1 MYEIDEQQIR
11 LWWQTFNP
19 QNKLVEIRLLGK
31 ITFSGYFKSI
41 DTLLSQLRP
50 LLAHENYNYYG
61 ALQAYFTLNELNDS
75 LYSREQRDIFIKKP
89 KSTSTDS
96 DVIRRRMVMLDFDA
110 CRVASVSASDEEYEK
125 AHIKAVEVYKY
136 LIEQGF
142 KEPIVSTSGNGYHCY
157 LPCDMPNDEEHT
169 ELIKRFLKSLGSMF
183 SDNSV
188 ELDEV
193 VYNAARVDKVAGTWA
208 KKGSDSEERRWRLAR
223 ILKVPKD
230 LSPNDESLFQ
240 KIADLLPKEEQK
252 TAPNRQRPNYN
263 GSQFDLRS
271 WLAKYGIVYR
281 EEVSGTSTKFV
292 LQHCPWES
300 EHSHIKEWESALFLA
315 QDGQITFSCFHS
327 HCRNRTWFDF
337 RKIYEP
343 NAYDRPIYQPQY
355 TPRQYAPQKPKY
367 QIKDEI
373 PELGEKWKSLSSIKR
388 ADLTNFEKV
397 KTGFT
402 ELDRRISGLF
412 MSEVTVLS
420 GSNACVDC
428 DTEYFNG
435 TQWKKI
441 SDFTIGEKVLQ
452 YNADGSAELVV
463 PQKYIK
469 SPCEDLYLIQSVTGV
484 DQCVSENHDLVYMTS
499 KGNLAKKSV
508 SDMLILHNKS
518 NKGFTGKF
526 YTTFKYEQGCG
537 VDLTNDE
544 IRLMCAV
551 ICDGHFSNA
560 YKDKNIVRINIKKE
574 RKKERL
580 EILLDRCGISY
591 RKEQYNPH
599 DKGFN
604 TYLFHSPRREKEF
617 GDYWY
622 DCNAEQLAIVADEIL
637 HWDGSI
643 NNNKRYCSSYSSISK
658 KNIDFVQFAFASIGI
673 RTHIGIDDRVGKYH
687 SNGKYQYKSVCYN
700 LTICRTKNP
709 SIINPIKKKSFGKIK
724 TKDGYKY
731 CFTVPSGMLVL
742 RRNGNINITGNSG
755 KSSWLN
761 TLIHNI
767 IEQNFKV
774 ALWSGE
780 MRDDILKTWIHMP
793 AAGRRNMLK
802 SKYDDGRYYVPDSVA
817 EKIDAWLDGKFF
829 LYNNNYGTNAEQ
841 ILSDMEILERAG
853 VKVFILDNMMAM
865 DIDLFEGDKNSKQ
878 KELILRIKDFA
889 KTKMVHIILV
899 AHPRKAVAFLRKT
912 DISGTGDIINAV
924 DNCFIMH
931 RTNEDFLHAVK
942 DFYNSA
948 VSSQLGVFGNVL
960 CVEKNR
966 MFGVVDYFCGMYFEV
981 ESRRFKNTI
990 DEDIHYG
997 WEDVGGQGEMFQDTS
1012 EPFEKGD
1019 NDDYE
1024 DPF

>member
-1 MYEIDEQQIR
+1 MIDKTELR
-11 LWWQTFNP
+11 RWWDLFVGDGNFTE
-19 QNKLVEIRLLGK
+19 VRILGK
-31 ITFSGYFKSI
+31 FQYSGYFKDFENLCKQLEPYTEMDDEQIYFVLNKI
-41 DTLLSQLRP
+41 DESCYARP
-50 LLAHENYNYYG
+50 QCEK
-61 ALQAYFTLNELNDS
+61 FVKSVKVSTSDS
-75 LYSREQRDIFIKKP
+75 DIISRRFIMVDCDAIRKSSVNSSEAEYQFAIQKTRDIFRFLRE
-89 KSTSTDS
+89 S
-96 DVIRRRMVMLDFDA
+96 
-110 CRVASVSASDEEYEK
+110 
-125 AHIKAVEVYKY
+125 
-136 LIEQGF
+136 GF
-142 KEPIVSTSGNGYHCY
+142 PDPIVCASGNGGH
-157 LPCDMPNDEEHT
+157 LQIPVDLPNDEGTT
-169 ELIKRFLKSLGSMF
+169 EILKRFYQYLGQRF
-183 SDNSV
+183 T
-188 ELDEV
+188 DEHV
-193 VYNAARVDKVAGTWA
+193 DIDQKVFNLARLCKTYSTLA
-208 KKGSDSEERRWRLAR
+208 KKGANLPDRPWRQSK
-223 ILKVPKD
+223 ILYVPKEIQYT
-230 LSPNDESLFQ
+230 PIEKF
-240 KIADLLPKEEQK
+240 KAIADLLPKEEPK

-263 GSQFDLRS
+263 GTQFDLRS
-271 WLAKYGIVYR
+271 WLARYGIVYR

-388 ADLTNFEKV
+388 ADFSNFEKV

-420 GSNACVDC
+420 GSNA
-428 DTEYFNG
+428 
-435 TQWKKI
+435 
-441 SDFTIGEKVLQ
+441 
-452 YNADGSAELVV
+452 
-463 PQKYIK
+463 
-469 SPCEDLYLIQSVTGV
+469 
-484 DQCVSENHDLVYMTS
+484 
-499 KGNLAKKSV
+499 
-508 SDMLILHNKS
+508 
-518 NKGFTGKF
+518 
-526 YTTFKYEQGCG
+526 
-537 VDLTNDE
+537 
-544 IRLMCAV
+544 
-551 ICDGHFSNA
+551 
-560 YKDKNIVRINIKKE
+560 
-574 RKKERL
+574 
-580 EILLDRCGISY
+580 
-591 RKEQYNPH
+591 
-599 DKGFN
+599 
-604 TYLFHSPRREKEF
+604 
-617 GDYWY
+617 
-622 DCNAEQLAIVADEIL
+622 
-637 HWDGSI
+637 
-643 NNNKRYCSSYSSISK
+643 
-658 KNIDFVQFAFASIGI
+658 
-673 RTHIGIDDRVGKYH
+673 
-687 SNGKYQYKSVCYN
+687 
-700 LTICRTKNP
+700 
-709 SIINPIKKKSFGKIK
+709 
-724 TKDGYKY
+724 
-731 CFTVPSGMLVL
+731 
-742 RRNGNINITGNSG
+742 SG

-924 DNCFIMH
+924 DNCFIIH

-997 WEDVGGQGEMFQDTS
+997 WEEGGSQGEMFQDTS

>member
-1 MYEIDEQQIR
+1 MALHDLVLNLDIKSDMYEIDEQQIR
-11 LWWQTFNP
+11 LWWQVFNP

-31 ITFSGYFKSI
+31 VTFSGYFKSI

-75 LYSREQRDIFIKKP
+75 LYSREQRDIFVKKP

-96 DVIRRRMVMLDFDA
+96 DVIRRRMIMLDFDA

-240 KIADLLPKEEQK
+240 KIADLLPKEEPK

-263 GSQFDLRS
+263 GTQFDLRS
-271 WLAKYGIVYR
+271 WLARYGIVYR

-292 LQHCPWES
+292 LQQCPWID
-300 EHSHIKEWESALFLA
+300 EHSDRKKWDSALFLA
-315 QDGQITFSCFHS
+315 PDGQITFNCQHN
-327 HCRNRTWFDF
+327 HCKGRTWFDF

-355 TPRQYAPQKPKY
+355 APRQYAPQKPKY
-367 QIKDEI
+367 QIKEEI

-388 ADLTNFEKV
+388 ADLSNFEKV

-420 GSNACVDC
+420 GSNA
-428 DTEYFNG
+428 
-435 TQWKKI
+435 
-441 SDFTIGEKVLQ
+441 
-452 YNADGSAELVV
+452 
-463 PQKYIK
+463 
-469 SPCEDLYLIQSVTGV
+469 
-484 DQCVSENHDLVYMTS
+484 
-499 KGNLAKKSV
+499 
-508 SDMLILHNKS
+508 
-518 NKGFTGKF
+518 
-526 YTTFKYEQGCG
+526 
-537 VDLTNDE
+537 
-544 IRLMCAV
+544 
-551 ICDGHFSNA
+551 
-560 YKDKNIVRINIKKE
+560 
-574 RKKERL
+574 
-580 EILLDRCGISY
+580 
-591 RKEQYNPH
+591 
-599 DKGFN
+599 
-604 TYLFHSPRREKEF
+604 
-617 GDYWY
+617 
-622 DCNAEQLAIVADEIL
+622 
-637 HWDGSI
+637 
-643 NNNKRYCSSYSSISK
+643 
-658 KNIDFVQFAFASIGI
+658 
-673 RTHIGIDDRVGKYH
+673 
-687 SNGKYQYKSVCYN
+687 
-700 LTICRTKNP
+700 
-709 SIINPIKKKSFGKIK
+709 
-724 TKDGYKY
+724 
-731 CFTVPSGMLVL
+731 
-742 RRNGNINITGNSG
+742 SG

-793 AAGRRNMLK
+793 AAGKRNMLR
-802 SKYDDGRYYVPDSVA
+802 SKYEDNRYYVPDSVA

-997 WEDVGGQGEMFQDTS
+997 WEDIGGQGEMFQDTS
-1012 EPFEKGD
+1012 EPFEST
-1019 NDDYE
+1019 NDEESD

>member
-1 MYEIDEQQIR
+1 MIDKTELR
-11 LWWQTFNP
+11 KWWDLFVGDGNFTE
-19 QNKLVEIRLLGK
+19 VRILGK
-31 ITFSGYFKSI
+31 FQYSGYFKDFENLCKQLEPYTEMDDEQIYFVLNKI
-41 DTLLSQLRP
+41 DESCYARP
-50 LLAHENYNYYG
+50 QCEK
-61 ALQAYFTLNELNDS
+61 FVKSVKVSTSDS
-75 LYSREQRDIFIKKP
+75 DIISRRFIMVDCDAIRKSSVNSSEAEYQFAIQKTRDIFRFLRE
-89 KSTSTDS
+89 S
-96 DVIRRRMVMLDFDA
+96 
-110 CRVASVSASDEEYEK
+110 
-125 AHIKAVEVYKY
+125 
-136 LIEQGF
+136 GF
-142 KEPIVSTSGNGYHCY
+142 PDPIVCASGNGGH
-157 LPCDMPNDEEHT
+157 LQIPVDLPNDEGTT
-169 ELIKRFLKSLGSMF
+169 EILKRFYQYLGQRF
-183 SDNSV
+183 T
-188 ELDEV
+188 DEHV
-193 VYNAARVDKVAGTWA
+193 DIDQKVFNLARLCKTYSTLA
-208 KKGSDSEERRWRLAR
+208 KKGANLPDRPWRQSK
-223 ILKVPKD
+223 ILYVPKEIQYT
-230 LSPNDESLFQ
+230 PIEKF
-240 KIADLLPKEEQK
+240 KAIADLLPKEEQK

-263 GSQFDLRS
+263 GTQFDLRS
-271 WLAKYGIVYR
+271 WLARYGIVYR

-292 LQHCPWES
+292 LQQCPWID
-300 EHSHIKEWESALFLA
+300 EHSDRKKWDSALFLA
-315 QDGQITFSCFHS
+315 PDGQITFNCQHN
-327 HCRNRTWFDF
+327 HCKGRTWFDF

-420 GSNACVDC
+420 GSNA
-428 DTEYFNG
+428 
-435 TQWKKI
+435 
-441 SDFTIGEKVLQ
+441 
-452 YNADGSAELVV
+452 
-463 PQKYIK
+463 
-469 SPCEDLYLIQSVTGV
+469 
-484 DQCVSENHDLVYMTS
+484 
-499 KGNLAKKSV
+499 
-508 SDMLILHNKS
+508 
-518 NKGFTGKF
+518 
-526 YTTFKYEQGCG
+526 
-537 VDLTNDE
+537 
-544 IRLMCAV
+544 
-551 ICDGHFSNA
+551 
-560 YKDKNIVRINIKKE
+560 
-574 RKKERL
+574 
-580 EILLDRCGISY
+580 
-591 RKEQYNPH
+591 
-599 DKGFN
+599 
-604 TYLFHSPRREKEF
+604 
-617 GDYWY
+617 
-622 DCNAEQLAIVADEIL
+622 
-637 HWDGSI
+637 
-643 NNNKRYCSSYSSISK
+643 
-658 KNIDFVQFAFASIGI
+658 
-673 RTHIGIDDRVGKYH
+673 
-687 SNGKYQYKSVCYN
+687 
-700 LTICRTKNP
+700 
-709 SIINPIKKKSFGKIK
+709 
-724 TKDGYKY
+724 
-731 CFTVPSGMLVL
+731 
-742 RRNGNINITGNSG
+742 SG

-966 MFGVVDYFCGMYFEV
+966 MFGVVDYFCGMYFEI

-997 WEDVGGQGEMFQDTS
+997 WEEGGSQGEMFQDTS

>member
-31 ITFSGYFKSI
+31 VTFSGYFKSI

-240 KIADLLPKEEQK
+240 KIADLLPKEEPK

-271 WLAKYGIVYR
+271 WLARYGIVYR

-355 TPRQYAPQKPKY
+355 TLRQYAPQKPKY

-373 PELGEKWKSLSSIKR
+373 PELGEKWLSPSSIKKVDV
-388 ADLTNFEKV
+388 ASVEHV
-397 KTGFT
+397 KTGFR
-402 ELDRRISGLF
+402 ELDKRIIGLY
-412 MSEVTVLS
+412 MGEVTILS
-420 GSNACVDC
+420 GSN
-428 DTEYFNG
+428 
-435 TQWKKI
+435 
-441 SDFTIGEKVLQ
+441 S
-452 YNADGSAELVV
+452 
-463 PQKYIK
+463 
-469 SPCEDLYLIQSVTGV
+469 
-484 DQCVSENHDLVYMTS
+484 
-499 KGNLAKKSV
+499 
-508 SDMLILHNKS
+508 
-518 NKGFTGKF
+518 
-526 YTTFKYEQGCG
+526 
-537 VDLTNDE
+537 
-544 IRLMCAV
+544 
-551 ICDGHFSNA
+551 
-560 YKDKNIVRINIKKE
+560 
-574 RKKERL
+574 
-580 EILLDRCGISY
+580 
-591 RKEQYNPH
+591 
-599 DKGFN
+599 
-604 TYLFHSPRREKEF
+604 
-617 GDYWY
+617 
-622 DCNAEQLAIVADEIL
+622 
-637 HWDGSI
+637 
-643 NNNKRYCSSYSSISK
+643 
-658 KNIDFVQFAFASIGI
+658 
-673 RTHIGIDDRVGKYH
+673 
-687 SNGKYQYKSVCYN
+687 
-700 LTICRTKNP
+700 
-709 SIINPIKKKSFGKIK
+709 
-724 TKDGYKY
+724 
-731 CFTVPSGMLVL
+731 
-742 RRNGNINITGNSG
+742 SG
-755 KSSWLN
+755 KSTWLN
-761 TLIHNI
+761 TLLLNV
-767 IEQNFKV
+767 IEQGYKF

-780 MRDDILKTWIHMP
+780 LENHTVMSWIDMP
-793 AAGRRNMLK
+793 AAGRRNLVRSQFGEDK
-802 SKYDDGRYYVPDSVA
+802 YYVANSVS
-817 EKIDAWLDGKFF
+817 ERIRTWLDDKLFI
-829 LYNNNYGTNAEQ
+829 YNNEYGAKWEQ
-841 ILSDMEILERAG
+841 IFSDMKLLLDHG
-853 VKVFILDNMMAM
+853 VKVFALDNLFSLDIDILD
-865 DIDLFEGDKNSKQ
+865 GDKNNKQ
-878 KELILRIKDFA
+878 KELILQIKDFA
-889 KTKMVHIILV
+889 KKNSIHIILV
-899 AHPRKAVAFLRKT
+899 AHPRKVTTFLRKN
-912 DISGTGDIINAV
+912 DISGSSDLQNAV
-924 DNCFIMH
+924 DKIFIIH
-931 RTNEDFLHAVK
+931 RVNNDFLKAGAEFFGEKVIQQYK
-942 DFYNSA
+942 P
-948 VSSQLGVFGNVL
+948 FGNVIEV
-960 CVEKNR
+960 CKER
-966 MFGVVDYFCGMYFEV
+966 RFGTIDLLVGMYFEV
-981 ESRRFKNTI
+981 ESRRFKNTL

-1012 EPFEKGD
+1012 EPFEST
-1019 NDDYE
+1019 NDEESD

>member
-1 MYEIDEQQIR
+1 MIDKTELR
-11 LWWQTFNP
+11 KWWDLFVGDGNFTE
-19 QNKLVEIRLLGK
+19 VRILGK
-31 ITFSGYFKSI
+31 FQYSGYFKDFENLCKQLEPYTEMDDEQIYFVLNKI
-41 DTLLSQLRP
+41 DESCYARP
-50 LLAHENYNYYG
+50 QCEK
-61 ALQAYFTLNELNDS
+61 FVKSVKVSTSDS
-75 LYSREQRDIFIKKP
+75 DIISRRFIMVDCDAIRKSSVNSSEAEYQFAIQKTRDIFRFLRE
-89 KSTSTDS
+89 S
-96 DVIRRRMVMLDFDA
+96 
-110 CRVASVSASDEEYEK
+110 
-125 AHIKAVEVYKY
+125 
-136 LIEQGF
+136 GF
-142 KEPIVSTSGNGYHCY
+142 PDPIVCASGNGGH
-157 LPCDMPNDEEHT
+157 LQIPVDLPNDEGTT
-169 ELIKRFLKSLGSMF
+169 EILKRFYQYLGQRF
-183 SDNSV
+183 T
-188 ELDEV
+188 DEHV
-193 VYNAARVDKVAGTWA
+193 DIDQKVFNLARLCKTYSTLA
-208 KKGSDSEERRWRLAR
+208 KKGANLPDRPWRQSK
-223 ILKVPKD
+223 ILYVPKEIQYT
-230 LSPNDESLFQ
+230 PIEKF
-240 KIADLLPKEEQK
+240 KAIADLLPKEEPK

-263 GSQFDLRS
+263 GTQFDLRS
-271 WLAKYGIVYR
+271 WLARYGIVYR

-292 LQHCPWES
+292 LQQCPWID
-300 EHSHIKEWESALFLA
+300 EHSDRKKWDSALFLA
-315 QDGQITFSCFHS
+315 PDGQITFNCQHN
-327 HCRNRTWFDF
+327 HCKGRTWFDF

-420 GSNACVDC
+420 GSNA
-428 DTEYFNG
+428 
-435 TQWKKI
+435 
-441 SDFTIGEKVLQ
+441 
-452 YNADGSAELVV
+452 
-463 PQKYIK
+463 
-469 SPCEDLYLIQSVTGV
+469 
-484 DQCVSENHDLVYMTS
+484 
-499 KGNLAKKSV
+499 
-508 SDMLILHNKS
+508 
-518 NKGFTGKF
+518 
-526 YTTFKYEQGCG
+526 
-537 VDLTNDE
+537 
-544 IRLMCAV
+544 
-551 ICDGHFSNA
+551 
-560 YKDKNIVRINIKKE
+560 
-574 RKKERL
+574 
-580 EILLDRCGISY
+580 
-591 RKEQYNPH
+591 
-599 DKGFN
+599 
-604 TYLFHSPRREKEF
+604 
-617 GDYWY
+617 
-622 DCNAEQLAIVADEIL
+622 
-637 HWDGSI
+637 
-643 NNNKRYCSSYSSISK
+643 
-658 KNIDFVQFAFASIGI
+658 
-673 RTHIGIDDRVGKYH
+673 
-687 SNGKYQYKSVCYN
+687 
-700 LTICRTKNP
+700 
-709 SIINPIKKKSFGKIK
+709 
-724 TKDGYKY
+724 
-731 CFTVPSGMLVL
+731 
-742 RRNGNINITGNSG
+742 SG

-966 MFGVVDYFCGMYFEV
+966 MFGVVDYFCGMYFEI

-997 WEDVGGQGEMFQDTS
+997 WEEGGSQGEMFQDTS